1 MNFNMFLKNPKIH
14 NRVYPLLSQVRHH
27 RKTGL
32 PHAFRKYVLF
42 STHNFLYHALVT
54 NIYST
59 ELICHI
65 VKNKLFKKNKA
76 YHFQKRKTGSLMNT
90 NSFLSTIAHKMKEI
104 SQSMP

>member
-1 MNFNMFLKNPKIH
+1 MFLKNPKIH

-32 PHAFRKYVLF
+32 PYAFGKYVLF
-42 STHNFLYHALVT
+42 SMHNFLYHALVT

-104 SQSMP
+104 SQSMR

>member
-1 MNFNMFLKNPKIH
+1 MFLKNPKIH

-32 PHAFRKYVLF
+32 PYAFRKYVLF

>member
-1 MNFNMFLKNPKIH
+1 MNFNMCLKNPKIH
-14 NRVYPLLSQVRHH
+14 NRLYPLLSQVRHH
-27 RKTGL
+27 RRTGL
-32 PHAFRKYVLF
+32 PYAFGKYVLF
-42 STHNFLYHALVT
+42 SIHNFLHHALVT

>member
-1 MNFNMFLKNPKIH
+1 MFLKNPKIH
-14 NRVYPLLSQVRHH
+14 NRLYPLLSQVRHH
-27 RKTGL
+27 RRTGL
-32 PHAFRKYVLF
+32 PYAFGKYVLF
-42 STHNFLYHALVT
+42 SIHNFLHHALVT

-76 YHFQKRKTGSLMNT
+76 YHFQKRKTGSLKNT